1 MKTAKIATTLRLP
14 EEELRLIRA
23 IAGYENRSLTDIY
36 EEMTVEY
43 IERHRET
50 LELLGIPGFLDE
62 CKEGIEEIKA
72 GGGKDLSELDD

>member
-1 MKTAKIATTLRLP
+1 MRTEKAATTLRLP
-14 EEELRLIRA
+14 EEKLRVIRA

-43 IERHRET
+43 IERHRGT
-50 LELLGIPGFLDE
+50 LELLGIPGFLEE
-62 CKEGIEEIKA
+62 CIEGMEEIRA